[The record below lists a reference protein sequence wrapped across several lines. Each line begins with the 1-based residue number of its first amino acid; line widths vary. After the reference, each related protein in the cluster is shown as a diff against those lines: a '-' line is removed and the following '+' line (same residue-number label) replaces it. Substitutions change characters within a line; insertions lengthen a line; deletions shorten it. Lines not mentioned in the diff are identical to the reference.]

1 MGSNPS
7 LPAWAL
13 FSKILGLSA
22 NLCKIIFI
30 LNKLFAPLVTLK
42 TEQIEGCGWKNNNLK
57 SKRLY
62 FLKNENEEQLQQQNY
77 GKVTRV

>member
-22 NLCKIIFI
+22 SANLCKIIFI
-30 LNKLFAPLVTLK
+30 LNKLFALLVTLK
-42 TEQIEGCGWKNNNLK
+42 AEQIEGCGWKNNDLK
-57 SKRLY
+57 SKDC
-62 FLKNENEEQLQQQNY
+62 
-77 GKVTRV
+77 TS